1 MLKFRNRH
9 SSKFAKAMPCRRD
22 FPVGTLAVSLFWSDA
37 NVKLKIAATGNKKA
51 AIARRLVT
59 DALGL
64 ANIVY

>member
-1 MLKFRNRH
+1 
-9 SSKFAKAMPCRRD
+9 MPCRRD